1 MDYNDNKKKQSKKLI
16 NNKDDNKKVKKQ
28 SDDLSKNSEKTFKSI
43 PKSLSTYR
51 GRSNYKGH

>member
-1 MDYNDNKKKQSKKLI
+1 MIIKKKQSKKLL